1 VARRLYVEH
10 GILIKDCA
18 SKSMPEAERYLR
30 IASRTTDENR
40 SLLDALCQMR
50 LDQP

>member
-1 VARRLYVEH
+1 
-10 GILIKDCA
+10 
-18 SKSMPEAERYLR
+18 MPEAERYLR